1 MADYGL
7 FIGFGTP
14 VRGREARSLDVFN
27 EATQYY
33 SRLQQEGTIESFEV
47 AILEPHGGDLGG
59 FFLIRGERQKLSQL
73 RVDPDFERLTTR
85 ANLAVDGIG
94 IIGATLG
101 DGMGQSIGMFQ
112 EEIPRACVSRRVHAG
127 AQCAH
132 GKRMGSPDEQRR

>member
-14 VRGREARSLDVFN
+14 VRGREAKSLDAFN

-33 SRLQQEGTIESFEV
+33 SRLQQEGMIESFEV

-73 RVDPDFERLTTR
+73 RVDAEFERLTTR
-85 ANLAVDGIG
+85 AALLVDALG

-101 DGMGQSIGMFQ
+101 DGLGQSIGMYQ
-112 EEIPRACVSRRVHAG
+112 EEIRALA
-127 AQCAH
+127 
-132 GKRMGSPDEQRR
+132 